1 MVFILAILTFLIA
14 PSLMPFAQAQMGGRL
29 VVDTDYEV
37 YGLGNLDG
45 GGHLTWTLNDDQASH
60 LREKIVT
67 FFENYTVIP
76 PGFNCE
82 GMDPWTNTPNLEIDS
97 NEGGAYTDFLE
108 RYLENS
114 CTGGWGLTDRYLRI
128 YAADKV
134 ESQFAVE
141 RSTDGLVGSTAA
153 DTTKL
158 QIRFIFNANTTD
170 GSMRFPLAEPNIAD
184 AVHKVFDMDY
194 RSTFHTELNGTGYL
208 KPFNSLQGWH
218 TAFLGTQKVLTTS
231 YVTSPLAANNSIAHW
246 GFANSA
252 VNTSEARPAFASGQ
266 DFSKD
271 YFDLRYAES
280 DPAAT
285 YAEFEYVGF
294 TAEAGDRLRLQVA
307 TEASGYSNWVN
318 VNSEDGSP
326 YFGNVP
332 WPTDLS
338 QPWPTIRF
346 PLDMYAGQSGNLGQ
360 AVKLRLNFTSDG
372 SNMPAPGF
380 FIRNFRLRGDSSY
393 HGLVEFNTITYSVS
407 SSSFSGFDISRGSA
421 NLIRTPAGDILL
433 FSISYNKEGYGPN
446 ATTPSDS
453 IYFSTFDF
461 FENAQITFAL
471 VVVAAYLI
479 AYYQHRYFLQFKGA
493 HPIRYR
499 PAAAKIGWLHWVGR
513 ICIIL
518 LILFYFFPGIFTF
531 AAPSLLISGA
541 AMWVLGITFTLSC
554 ALGSKFIY
562 LRQAKYI
569 PPEYEEGGAAAE
581 TPPPPGEPVPTQFC
595 ADCLEVIESPANAYK
610 CECGKVYHKLCASE
624 LSECPEC
631 HRKISVQFPK
641 EKMITVQCPTCR
653 EVQQVKEG
661 ADMARTKCTHCD
673 TVLRALD
680 DGLNYLVIDKDPGTS
695 YSWLLGMA
703 RREKPT
709 LCMTTTFPEKV
720 VKEYRLEGADM
731 YWLSDTNPGP
741 KTLDPKRLEFEV
753 IRALSNFAKDF
764 KGGAIILDGL
774 EYLVVENG
782 FDKTFKFIKKVNDLC
797 SVHGTTFIVP
807 ITPGALGPDELTM
820 LRKEFDR
827 VEELAA
833 PPPPPP
839 PKKRSA
845 PRTG

>member
-1 MVFILAILTFLIA
+1 MIFIPAILAFLVA
-14 PSLMPFAQAQMGGRL
+14 PSLMPFARAQMGGRL

-45 GGHLTWTLNDDQASH
+45 GGHLTWTLYDDQASH
-60 LREKIVT
+60 LRSKIVT
-67 FFENYTVIP
+67 FFENYTQMP

-82 GMDPWTNTPNLEIDS
+82 GNTITNTPNQEIDS

-108 RYLENS
+108 HYLENS

-128 YAADKV
+128 SAADKV
-134 ESQFAVE
+134 ETQFPVE
-141 RSTDGLVGSTAA
+141 RSTEGLVSSTAA

-184 AVHKVFDMDY
+184 AVHKVFDLKYD
-194 RSTFHTELNGTGYL
+194 SFFHNQAGIDFLR
-208 KPFNSLQGWH
+208 PFDSSHGWH
-218 TAFLGTQKVLTTS
+218 TTFVGTQKVLTTS
-231 YVTSPLAANNSIAHW
+231 YVTSPLAANNTISHW
-246 GFANSA
+246 GFVNSAANS
-252 VNTSEARPAFASGQ
+252 SEARPAWTSGDSKGQ
-266 DFSKD
+266 NSSKD

-285 YAEFEYVGF
+285 YAEFEYIGY

-318 VNSEDGSP
+318 VNNEAGYP
-326 YFGNVP
+326 YFNNTT
-332 WPTDLS
+332 WPTDWI
-338 QPWPTIRF
+338 QPWPIARF
-346 PLDMYAGQSGNLGQ
+346 PLDMYAGQTL
-360 AVKLRLNFTSDG
+360 KFRLNFTSDA
-372 SNMPAPGF
+372 SNMPAPAF

-393 HGLVEFNTITYSVS
+393 HGLVEFNTVTYSVS
-407 SSSFSGFDISRGSA
+407 SSSFSGFDISKGSA

-433 FSISYNKEGYGPN
+433 FSISYDKEGYGAN

-453 IYFSTFDF
+453 IHFSTFDF

-499 PAAAKIGWLHWVGR
+499 PAAAKIGWLHWIGR

-518 LILFYFFPGIFTF
+518 LILLYFFPGIFTF
-531 AAPSLLISGA
+531 AAPSLLMSGA
-541 AMWVLGITFTLSC
+541 VMWGLGISFTLGC

-562 LRQAKYI
+562 MKQAKYI
-569 PPEYEEGGAAAE
+569 PPEYEEGAGVAE
-581 TPPPPGEPVPTQFC
+581 PPPPPGAPVPTQFC

-610 CECGKVYHKLCASE
+610 CGCGKVYHKLCASE

-631 HRKISVQFPK
+631 HRKITVRLPK

-661 ADMARTKCTHCD
+661 ADLARTKCTHCD

-680 DGLNYLVIDKDPGTS
+680 EGLNYLVIDKDPGTS
-695 YSWLLGMA
+695 YSWLLGMV
-703 RREKPT
+703 RRERPT

-720 VKEYRLEGADM
+720 VKEYRLEGVEM

-753 IRALSNFAKDF
+753 IRALSNFAKSF
-764 KGGAIILDGL
+764 KGGAILLDGL

-782 FDKTFKFIKKVNDLC
+782 FDKTFKFIKRVNDLC
-797 SVHGTTFIVP
+797 GVHGTTFIVP
-807 ITPGALGPDELTM
+807 ITPGAIGPDELMM

-827 VEELAA
+827 VEELVA
-833 PPPPPP
+833 PPPP
-839 PKKRSA
+839 PKKR
-845 PRTG
+845 

>member
-1 MVFILAILTFLIA
+1 MAFLLVVLAFLVA
-14 PSLMPFAQAQMGGRL
+14 PSLMPFARAQMGGRL

-45 GGHLTWTLNDDQASH
+45 GGHLTWTLSDDQASH
-60 LREKIVT
+60 LRWKIVN
-67 FFENYTVIP
+67 FFENYTQMP

-82 GMDPWTNTPNLEIDS
+82 GTAIANTPDSEIGADEGLDYTNMLEH
-97 NEGGAYTDFLE
+97 
-108 RYLENS
+108 YLENS
-114 CTGGWGLTDRYLRI
+114 CGRGWGLTDRYLRI
-128 YAADKV
+128 SAADKV
-134 ESQFAVE
+134 EAQFPVE
-141 RSTDGLVGSTAA
+141 RSTEGLVGSTAA

-184 AVHKVFDMDY
+184 AVHKVFNLDY
-194 RSTFHTELNGTGYL
+194 NSFFFKDSLGIDYL
-208 KPFNSLQGWH
+208 RPFNSVQGWH
-218 TAFLGTQKVLTTS
+218 TTFVGTQKVLTMS
-231 YVTSPLAANNSIAHW
+231 YVASPPTANNSFTHW

-252 VNTSEARPAFASGQ
+252 VNSSDARPAFTPEGNSANPGLN
-266 DFSKD
+266 FSKD
-271 YFDLRYAES
+271 YFDLRYAEP

-285 YAEFEYVGF
+285 YAEFEYVGY
-294 TAEAGDRLRLQVA
+294 TAENGDRLHLQVA
-307 TEASGYSNWVN
+307 TNAPQFDNWVN
-318 VNSEDGSP
+318 VNNEAGFP
-326 YFGNVP
+326 YFNNST
-332 WPTDLS
+332 WPTDWT
-338 QPWPTIRF
+338 QPWPTVRF
-346 PLDMYAGQSGNLGQ
+346 PLDMYAGQ
-360 AVKLRLNFTSDG
+360 AVRFRLNFTSDA
-372 SNMPAPGF
+372 NNFTAPGF

-393 HGLVEFNTITYSVS
+393 HGLVEFNTVTYSVS

-421 NLIRTPAGDILL
+421 NMIRTPAGDILL
-433 FSISYNKEGYGPN
+433 FSISYDKEGYGAN

-541 AMWVLGITFTLSC
+541 VMWVLGITFTLSC
-554 ALGSKFIY
+554 ALVSKFIY
-562 LRQAKYI
+562 LRQTKYI

-581 TPPPPGEPVPTQFC
+581 TPPPGEPVPTQFC

-610 CECGKVYHKLCASE
+610 CECGKVYHKLCASGM
-624 LSECPEC
+624 SECPEC
-631 HRKISVQFPK
+631 HRKITVQLPK
-641 EKMITVQCPTCR
+641 EKVITVQCPTCR

-661 ADMARTKCTHCD
+661 ADLARTKCTHCD

-680 DGLNYLVIDKDPGTS
+680 DGLNYLVIDNDPGTS

-709 LCMTTTFPEKV
+709 LCMTTSFPEKV
-720 VKEYRLEGADM
+720 VKEYRLEGVEM